1 MRNNPNIDIN
11 IKYKFE
17 TWLPQPNQCRTEK
30 KSFQTENNPNMDI
43 NIKYKFET
51 IWIQCWAASAQP
63 VSDYVDILKTK
74 YSV

>member
-11 IKYKFE
+11 ISNISLKLGCPTSVGLK
-17 TWLPQPNQCRTEK
+17 K

-74 YSV
+74 SSV